1 MLKHIISVTLALIP
15 LIAVF
20 GMLSATA

>member
-1 MLKHIISVTLALIP
+1 MLKHVISITLALIP

-20 GMLSATA
+20 GMLSVTA

>member
-1 MLKHIISVTLALIP
+1 MLKHIISVALAMLP

-20 GMLSATA
+20 GMLTATA

>member
-1 MLKHIISVTLALIP
+1 MLKHVISVTLALIP